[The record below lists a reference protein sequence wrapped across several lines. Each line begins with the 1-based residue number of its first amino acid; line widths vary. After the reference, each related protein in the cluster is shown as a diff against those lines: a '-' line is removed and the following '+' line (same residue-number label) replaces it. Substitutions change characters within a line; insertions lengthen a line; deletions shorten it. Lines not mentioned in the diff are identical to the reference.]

1 MKWAL
6 IFLIGTGGTFETGL
20 TFDNYLHCMA
30 TANQASE
37 HVGAVEYWA
46 ENEESLSHQPSRDE
60 IEQFL
65 EDVEHIEGVEQEP
78 RLWVWS
84 GARTQRQMMNQ
95 NSRTTAIEYWEHSGK
110 SHPTGGLYVTAL
122 CLPTK

>member
-6 IFLIGTGGTFETGL
+6 IFLIGTGATFETGL

-30 TANQASE
+30 TVNQASE
-37 HVGAVEYWA
+37 HVGAVEFWA
-46 ENEESLSHQPSRDE
+46 ENEESLSYQPSLDE

-65 EDVEHIEGVEQEP
+65 EDVEHIEGVEQAP
-78 RLWVWS
+78 RLWVWP

-95 NSRTTAIEYWEHSGK
+95 NSRSTAIECWEHSGK
-110 SHPTGGLYVTAL
+110 SRPTGGLYVTAL
-122 CLPTK
+122 CLTTK